1 MPLFQVSLFLE
12 GGCFVVLSDFVLT
25 HMNHVLWPY
34 LCGSSVLEKRS
45 ELQEKVASFALSFSF
60 FKYLLVWV
68 QDRDPLFDFY
78 DLA

>member
-12 GGCFVVLSDFVLT
+12 GGGVLSDLVLT

-60 FKYLLVWV
+60 FS
-68 QDRDPLFDFY
+68 FSASGHF
-78 DLA
+78 

>member
-12 GGCFVVLSDFVLT
+12 GGGCFVVLSDLVLT

-60 FKYLLVWV
+60 FSF
-68 QDRDPLFDFY
+68 PASGHF
-78 DLA
+78 